1 MCIGFTDQKEGI
13 QDQLVSAKDEIDR
26 CIAIRSVT
34 SQFLIS
40 YLRAYLPTEMLS
52 P

>member
-13 QDQLVSAKDEIDR
+13 QDKLVPAKEDIDR

-40 YLRAYLPTEMLS
+40 YLPTEMLS